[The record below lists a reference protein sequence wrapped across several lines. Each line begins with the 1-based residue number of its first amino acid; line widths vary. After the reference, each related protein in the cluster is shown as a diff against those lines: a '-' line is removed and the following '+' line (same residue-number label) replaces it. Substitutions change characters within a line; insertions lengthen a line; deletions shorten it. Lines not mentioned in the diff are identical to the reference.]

1 MQELPYVIMQGLLTK
16 YPDFL
21 KEFQKF
27 RFEIVKSGKSMPL
40 DYIMALPK
48 QIMTRLIK

>member
-1 MQELPYVIMQGLLTK
+1 MQELPYVTMQGLLAK

-21 KEFQKF
+21 NVFTKF
-27 RFEIVKSGKSMPL
+27 RFDIIKSGKSMPL

-48 QIMTRLIK
+48 QIMSRLDK